1 MLHRT
6 HSHAPN
12 IYNPS
17 YSLPIAFIHSFIH
30 SFVASLLPLSPSLC
44 MPPSPKDS
52 ASAPSSRRVAPAT
65 SNAKSSIV
73 PLVVVVLVV
82 LAVVVSALLFV
93 RSRLYNS
100 SLAVPTVR
108 CAETRYSSM
117 HSEGC

>member
-6 HSHAPN
+6 HSCSQYIQSFVFLAN
-12 IYNPS
+12 R
-17 YSLPIAFIHSFIH
+17 LHSFIH

-52 ASAPSSRRVAPAT
+52 ASAPSSRRVAAAT
-65 SNAKSSIV
+65 SNAKTNIV

-108 CAETRYSSM
+108 CAETRYSST